1 MTNRRR
7 PLPMLAALACSF
19 ALLVATAASLHAE
32 EGTAPASEGAAPP
45 AASAEA
51 PAPPKP
57 SGPAGP
63 AAAKPAAKKS
73 AAANKGIQLARS
85 TPVASSVNVHD
96 KVLSECDVQTMLP
109 QMIAERAPAV
119 TLVDKAGGGNR
130 LELKLV
136 DIHAPNGGVF
146 SGPKWITVEGRL
158 YQGGAQK
165 GDFTAKETSMGSA
178 TACGMLRK
186 VMLALAGDIVVWLE
200 HPTKNATLGSAR

>member
-7 PLPMLAALACSF
+7 LFSMLATLACSCT
-19 ALLVATAASLHAE
+19 LLVAVAAPLHAE
-32 EGTAPASEGAAPP
+32 EAAAP
-45 AASAEA
+45 EA
-51 PAPPKP
+51 PATPSAPEAAPSPPKP

-63 AAAKPAAKKS
+63 AAAKPAAKK
-73 AAANKGIQLARS
+73 AAAPATKGIQLSRS

-96 KVLSECDVQTMLP
+96 KVLSECDIQTMLP
-109 QMIAERAPAV
+109 QMIAERASTV

-186 VMLALAGDIVVWLE
+186 VMLALAGDIVVWME
-200 HPTKNATLGSAR
+200 HPTKNASLGRAR